1 MEWYWWA
8 LIGVG
13 LVALAYVKI
22 IVLGKMVASQKAKK
36 AAQAALDDE

>member
-13 LVALAYVKI
+13 VVVIGHVKI
-22 IVLGKMVASQKAKK
+22 KVLQKMRDKSKK
-36 AAQAALDDE
+36 

>member
-13 LVALAYVKI
+13 VVIIGYIKI
-22 IVLGKMVASQKAKK
+22 KVLQKMRDKSKK
-36 AAQAALDDE
+36 